1 MQPNEL
7 NQPEGAPGS
16 VPPFRAAS
24 SLSLGT
30 RERNTQSWT
39 PEADA
44 QCELVPL
51 VSWFSDEHLF
61 AGYRCGSGAVLPT
74 FSLSTNQPGEEGVE
88 TGPAGDARRT
98 HRQAHRTQWVSQLH
112 GELEPPRAPRC
123 RLKARTSTQAAVNEG
138 FSLCGAGLRKK
149 QPRR

>member
-16 VPPFRAAS
+16 FPPFRAAS
-24 SLSLGT
+24 PLSLGT
-30 RERNTQSWT
+30 RERNTQAWT

-61 AGYRCGSGAVLPT
+61 AGC
-74 FSLSTNQPGEEGVE
+74 
-88 TGPAGDARRT
+88 
-98 HRQAHRTQWVSQLH
+98 
-112 GELEPPRAPRC
+112 
-123 RLKARTSTQAAVNEG
+123 
-138 FSLCGAGLRKK
+138 
-149 QPRR
+149 